1 MARFWLKTYKNR
13 IFKTFWAVIRAK
25 NLTLPDKNLITV
37 RTNQEIKDYLKFV
50 VPSDEGN
57 EYAIIQYCLSNF
69 DLKIKFKKLE
79 PDGHAPTVTFEQF
92 RKWIEREYISA
103 NSFIAIISG
112 PYSGVTGIISS
123 VKNDSLI
130 LGAALMKTGD
140 LVTDKIS
147 IPFKS
152 EIRQATEEEQEN
164 ILHSLSLEGLEWNND
179 FNRVTERFVPREC
192 NYIRFRSKVSKKGGI
207 GVFRAFSED
216 GCVIMY
222 CVKLENEPMRHSLKD
237 NIGRQEEY
245 DFFVATEIERKNF
258 KIELAK
264 SGKAWNGYLKRIE
277 PIDFRVNKGEYYYFI
292 NDKFSPSRAQDSYS
306 TQDKLKFNS
315 GNYFR
320 SLEEIEEMIDL
331 ISEFRKEQ
339 LARPRK
345 KD

>member
-1 MARFWLKTYKNR
+1 M
-13 IFKTFWAVIRAK
+13 
-25 NLTLPDKNLITV
+25 
-37 RTNQEIKDYLKFV
+37 RTSQEIKDYLKFV

-57 EYAIIQYCLSNF
+57 EYAITQYCLSNF

-79 PDGHAPTVTFEQF
+79 SDDHASTVTFEQF

-103 NSFIAIISG
+103 NSFITIVSG
-112 PYSGVTGIISS
+112 PYSGATGIISS

-130 LGAALMKTGD
+130 LGATLMEAGD
-140 LVTDKIS
+140 LITDKIS
-147 IPFKS
+147 ISFKS
-152 EIRQATEEEQEN
+152 KIRQATKEEQEN
-164 ILHSLSLEGLEWNND
+164 ILHSLSLKGLEWNNAY
-179 FNRVTERFVPREC
+179 NRVTERFVPREC
-192 NYIRFRSKVSKKGGI
+192 NYIRFKSKASEKAGI
-207 GVFRAFSED
+207 GVFRAFSEE

-222 CVKLENEPMRHSLKD
+222 CVKLENEPMRHSLRD

-277 PIDFRVNKGEYYYFI
+277 PINFRVNKGEYYYFI

-306 TQDKLKFNS
+306 AQDRLKYNS

-320 SLEEIEEMIDL
+320 SLEEIEEMIDH